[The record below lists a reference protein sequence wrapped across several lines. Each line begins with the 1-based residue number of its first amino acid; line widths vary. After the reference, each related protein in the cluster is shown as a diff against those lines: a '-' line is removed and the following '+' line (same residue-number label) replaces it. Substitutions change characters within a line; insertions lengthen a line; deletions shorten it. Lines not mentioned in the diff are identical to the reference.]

1 MVNDQDL
8 KFLRNTLSELEDFID
23 RIDKEAQRLNLESS
37 LVYQEVVDGFEVLK
51 ESIMEKIEE
60 LEE

>member
-8 KFLRNTLSELEDFID
+8 KFLRNTLSGLEDFID